1 MSTKSGPPS
10 FDDGWGLSS
19 VLRSACA
26 RPNRSLASF
35 SAGRYI
41 TRSKLLNDHL
51 RASQQTLSDF
61 IIKSGTAPPKDGSKR
76 ERVWPLLASR
86 RIGDDDLDPT
96 PPDPREGKPM
106 GPRKPKIAEASE
118 PAKAA

>member
-1 MSTKSGPPS
+1 MH
-10 FDDGWGLSS
+10 LLMNHS
-19 VLRSACA
+19 VKGV
-26 RPNRSLASF
+26 NE
-35 SAGRYI
+35 GYI

-86 RIGDDDLDPT
+86 RIGDDELDPT
-96 PPDPREGKPM
+96 PPDPREGKPL
-106 GPRKPKIAEASE
+106 GPRKSKVAEATQ